1 MDTAI
6 VMGVGPDQ
14 GMGAQLCRR
23 FASFGLH
30 VFVAGR
36 TQAKLDAVVENIRAD
51 GGQASAAVAD
61 ATVEAEVVALFE
73 TAAAQGRI
81 DCAIYNAGNNT
92 PGRIEEMTADYF
104 EQSWRSCCF
113 GGFLFGREAVKHMK
127 SADGGT
133 ILFSGAT
140 ASMRGRT
147 NFGAFNSSK
156 AALRSL
162 AQAMAKEYG
171 PDGIHVGHV
180 VIDGAI
186 FGDKV
191 RNKYPEFAERLG
203 EAGMINIGAIVD
215 AYAYLYKQSKSGWT
229 FEVDVRTAIES
240 W

>member
-1 MDTAI
+1 MDAAI

-14 GMGAQLCRR
+14 GMGAQLCKR

-30 VFVAGR
+30 VVIAGR
-36 TQAKLDAVVENIRAD
+36 TQEKIDAVAEDIRSG
-51 GGQASAAVAD
+51 GGQASAIVAD
-61 ATVEAEVVALFE
+61 ATVEADTVMLFK

-81 DCAIYNAGNNT
+81 DCAIYNTGNNT
-92 PGRIEEMTADYF
+92 PGRIEDMSAEYF
-104 EQSWRSCCF
+104 EQSWRTCCY
-113 GGFLFGREAVKHMK
+113 GGFLFGREAIKCMK
-127 SADGGT
+127 STGGGT
-133 ILFSGAT
+133 ILFTGAS

-156 AALRSL
+156 AALRCL

-191 RNKYPEFAERLG
+191 RNRYPEYAEKLG
-203 EAGMINIGAIVD
+203 ETGMINIGAIVD
-215 AYAYLYKQSKSGWT
+215 AYAYLYKQPKSGWS